1 MGEEWRNS
9 EEIQQILKKYKNESD
24 LNNIITEIK
33 NTLEGINIKLD
44 DTEEQISNLE
54 DRIIKL
60 PNQKAKEPLDAV
72 HKGQHQRAQRGV
84 DMSLK

>member
-60 PNQKAKEPLDAV
+60 PNQNSKKEEFFLM
-72 HKGQHQRAQRGV
+72 RR
-84 DMSLK
+84 S